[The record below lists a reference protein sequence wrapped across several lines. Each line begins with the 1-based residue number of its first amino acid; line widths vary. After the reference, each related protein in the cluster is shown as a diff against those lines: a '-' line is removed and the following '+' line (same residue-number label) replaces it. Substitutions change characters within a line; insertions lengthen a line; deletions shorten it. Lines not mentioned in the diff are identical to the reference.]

1 MMLDFQGTDRVY
13 HMDPEAHRKYIY
25 EITVESEFPTTIYIE
40 FKEKLN
46 SSLTLEDVANLL

>member
-13 HMDPEAHRKYIY
+13 YMDPEAHKKYTD
-25 EITVESEFPTTIYIE
+25 EIRLKSEFPTTIYIE

-46 SSLTLEDVANLL
+46 SNLTSEDVANLL